1 MKGGSYI
8 DLEPEVPNR
17 HIDLDPRHPCAVH
30 IETALKDLQLERKEG
45 WGHWTG
51 ASCGEVW
58 AAQGQHGSAT
68 TTSPCIR
75 LDDTKIVS
83 ENPRSSD
90 HHSCS
95 MWPRGPQCEVQRRMG
110 LCAVHQSY
118 RNLRRST
125 RYKKVYNQYRPKQ
138 SSKRKSTILSRERFA
153 SICTGRRRDDN
164 GLTTSPSLLCR
175 ITMAG
180 RCQRVIWAR
189 GWPPC
194 ASTCLVYTSSHSKC
208 GAAIKSPATT
218 AETPFQ
224 SQFAT
229 TRRTTAGLPRATTTE
244 VATTT
249 QTASRSSVTTP
260 FCSKS

>member
-1 MKGGSYI
+1 MRRSHRNG
-8 DLEPEVPNR
+8 
-17 HIDLDPRHPCAVH
+17 
-30 IETALKDLQLERKEG
+30 IERFTIGKKRGLGPSD
-45 WGHWTG
+45 W
-51 ASCGEVW
+51 CVVW
-58 AAQGQHGSAT
+58 RTLGSART
-68 TTSPCIR
+68 AWKRQYDKSMYTVR
-75 LDDTKIVS
+75 RH
-83 ENPRSSD
+83 ENRFGTDPRSSD

-95 MWPRGPQCEVQRRMG
+95 MWPQGPQCEVQRRTG

-153 SICTGRRRDDN
+153 SICTRRRRDDN

-175 ITMAG
+175 ITMVG

-218 AETPFQ
+218 AETPFR

-229 TRRTTAGLPRATTTE
+229 TRRITAGFVRATTTR
-244 VATTT
+244 VARTT

-260 FCSKS
+260 YCSKS